1 MVFSSEPDLRPA
13 AVRCGAHLK
22 SKGAQSQ
29 TSTPLFPSQGV
40 PARGRVA
47 SLKAKN
53 ALRHPCGAGRSTQKT
68 RCGGRNCIGAAALR
82 SRVPGGRAPS
92 PQPLSPHSA
101 DRPRSSAKGRGL
113 PFRGR
118 HGPKAI
124 RGQGGSELFDP
135 VCCPTRPHRV
145 SPPPSFGGCVAW
157 MQGMYDNTIIACSH
171 TVRPTWSS
179 VCPPPLQAS

>member
-1 MVFSSEPDLRPA
+1 
-13 AVRCGAHLK
+13 VRCGAHLK

-53 ALRHPCGAGRSTQKT
+53 ALRHPCGAGPQHSKT

-82 SRVPGGRAPS
+82 SLVPGGRAPS

-145 SPPPSFGGCVAW
+145 SPPHSADVLLGCREC
-157 MQGMYDNTIIACSH
+157 TIIPIIACSH
-171 TVRPTWSS
+171 TVRPAWSR